1 MGDEGVT
8 AEDAEE
14 EEEEE
19 TRPEKPPLPVGPHIC
34 IFSNKTF
41 DTTDDC
47 VAHMATEYG
56 FFIPDSEYLTDLDGL
71 LTYLGEKVKLGHLC
85 LYCHKMFVDGHAVQ
99 NHMVS
104 KSHCKIAYETEIDES
119 ELCDF
124 YDFSSTYEDAASD
137 EEDETMEV
145 THTGELKLP
154 DGKVLG
160 HRQFRVY
167 YKQYYRPTD
176 ERAPVLAQ
184 QREELLRLG
193 CKFGANTFT
202 STELATMSDTDVMTA
217 LVRYQKDI
225 RKGQLIEQRAM
236 KRQSMQIQRKE
247 YNSTVDKLRSSEN
260 TTAKIRDYH
269 RILM

>member
-1 MGDEGVT
+1 MDEDI
-8 AEDAEE
+8 AKEE
-14 EEEEE
+14 EEEV
-19 TRPEKPPLPVGPHIC
+19 RHQKPPLPVASNIC

-41 DTTDDC
+41 DNTDDC
-47 VAHMATEYG
+47 VDHMATEYG
-56 FFIPDSEYLTDLDGL
+56 FFIPDAEYLVDLEGL

-85 LYCHKMFVDGHAVQ
+85 LYCQKMFVDGYAVQ
-99 NHMVS
+99 NHMIS
-104 KSHCKIAYETEIDES
+104 KSHCKIAYDTETDETE
-119 ELCDF
+119 LADF
-124 YDFSSTYEDAASD
+124 YDFSSTYEDVASD
-137 EEDETMEV
+137 EEDDTMEV

-167 YKQYYRPTD
+167 YKQYYRPAD
-176 ERAPVLAQ
+176 DRAPVLAQ

-202 STELATMSDTDVMTA
+202 STEVATMSDTDVMTN
-217 LVRYQKDI
+217 LVRYQKEI
-225 RKGQLIEQRAM
+225 RRGQLIEQRAM
-236 KRQSMQIQRKE
+236 KRQSMQIQWKE
-247 YNSTVDKLRSSEN
+247 YMRTVDKLRSSEN